1 MLTFSHHLYFLLD
14 HLEVITCS
22 SSSSDTVKLHSYN
35 DSSQYNKAKLMPEL
49 QSIAVLQQQQMTEV
63 L

>member
-14 HLEVITCS
+14 HLEVITC
-22 SSSSDTVKLHSYN
+22 SSSDTVKLHSYN